1 MATGVITSLGIM
13 AEEAIRASLVSIFP
27 VLEPIASLVSA
38 VFVGAMTGIASSL
51 LVYGID
57 QLDIFGV
64 NAQKQHAFVL
74 QELDNLIA
82 ESDKNINSM
91 YDEEMG
97 RFDAMLSQLQGA

>member
-1 MATGVITSLGIM
+1 
-13 AEEAIRASLVSIFP
+13 
-27 VLEPIASLVSA
+27 
-38 VFVGAMTGIASSL
+38 MTGIASSL